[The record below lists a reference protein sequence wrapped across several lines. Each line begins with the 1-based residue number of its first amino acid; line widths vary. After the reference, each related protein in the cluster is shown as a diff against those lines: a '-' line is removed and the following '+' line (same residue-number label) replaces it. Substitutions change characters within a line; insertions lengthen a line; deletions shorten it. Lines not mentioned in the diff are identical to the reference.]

1 MFDFDCAP
9 DRRNTLSVKW
19 TTYPEDVLPMWV
31 ADMDFLAPQPVRE
44 ALAARVSH
52 GIFGYDFSTTA
63 LAEAVSAWL
72 LRRFGWAVSPEA
84 VLFTPGVVSTMNL
97 VLRTF
102 AAPGDAAVVFTPIYP
117 PFLHAP
123 SQQGLQL
130 IPVPLA
136 EDEQACPRY
145 TIDFDALERALTP
158 RARVL
163 LLCHPHNPV
172 GREWTR
178 DELLR
183 LAELCL
189 RHDLL
194 ICSDEIWGDLALGEG
209 THVPFA
215 ALSPE
220 VGQRCVTL
228 MAPSKTFNLP
238 GLGLSFAVVQNPLL
252 RGRLAQ
258 AAIGTLPHVNGLA
271 LVAAQAAYSA
281 CDDWLDALRAYLT
294 ANCNFL
300 LSFVRAEM
308 PSLRVCAP
316 EATYLAW
323 LDCRHALDGQSPYS
337 FFLTKARVA
346 LSDGAGFGAGGTG
359 WVRLNFGCPRSQL
372 RTALERMRDALRSL

>member
-9 DRRNTLSVKW
+9 DRRNTLSFKW
-19 TTYPEDVLPMWV
+19 TTYPADVIPMWV

-52 GIFGYDFSTTA
+52 GVFGYDFSTTA
-63 LAEAVSAWL
+63 LAEAVSRWL
-72 LRRFGWAVSPEA
+72 ARRFGWQVSPEA
-84 VLFTPGVVSTMNL
+84 LLFTPGVVSTMNL
-97 VLRTF
+97 VLRTL

-117 PFLHAP
+117 PFLSAP
-123 SQQGLQL
+123 PQQGLQL

-145 TIDFDALERALTP
+145 TIDFDALEGAITP
-158 RARVL
+158 RTRVL

-178 DELLR
+178 DELTR
-183 LAELCL
+183 LAEVCH

-194 ICSDEIWGDLALGEG
+194 ICSDEIWGDLPLGEG
-209 THVPFA
+209 THTPIA
-215 ALSPE
+215 TLSAE
-220 VGQRCVTL
+220 VAQRCITL

-238 GLGLSFAVVQNPLL
+238 GLGLSFAVVTNPLL
-252 RGRLAQ
+252 RKRLAH
-258 AAIGTLPHVNGLA
+258 AAFGTLPHVNGLA
-271 LVAAQAAYSA
+271 LVAAQAAYTA
-281 CDDWLDALRAYLT
+281 CDDWLEALRVYLA
-294 ANCNFL
+294 ANRDFL

-308 PSLRVCAP
+308 PGVCVCAP

-323 LDCRHALDGQSPYS
+323 LDCRRVLDDQSPHT
-337 FFLTKARVA
+337 FFLKQARVA
-346 LSDGAGFGAGGTG
+346 LNDGASFGPGGTG

-372 RTALERMRDALRSL
+372 VAALERMRDALRAL